1 MLNAHQSVNQS
12 GFRCLS
18 MRARIAA
25 YGGVGLLLLL
35 GLAYLVTLLIRV
47 PAPPTLVEL
56 GLEWRPPSQ
65 SYLYFD
71 SAPVAPAVR
80 PLVLPEQPLAL
91 APQVAWRHGE
101 KISLAQFLQ
110 ATHTNALLV
119 LQHGRLVLEQYP
131 QGANRA
137 TIFPSYSL
145 AKSMLSDL
153 VGVAVQEGR
162 IGSLDDPV
170 RKYLPELPQ
179 EFATLKID
187 DLLNMRSGIQFDE
200 KYESVFS
207 QIAYMYITTDLPRLV
222 RTLDPGGFNPN
233 EGFVYR
239 SIDYQ
244 LLGMVL
250 TAATGESLAH
260 YLQTRLWQ
268 PMGAQYAATWN
279 VDSKASAVEKGF
291 CCINARAIDF
301 ARYGLLHLR
310 QGQANAAQVLP
321 AAWMT
326 RPAQAGIADAD
337 FAYGRGWWLPRRA
350 SNGRDYTAIGVHG
363 QFVYIDPVS
372 DTVIVKLSD
381 HGFIEDEA
389 ITIAAFRSIIEAL
402 PPSD

>member
-1 MLNAHQSVNQS
+1 M
-12 GFRCLS
+12 
-18 MRARIAA
+18 
-25 YGGVGLLLLL
+25 YGATCLLLLL
-35 GLAYLVTLLIRV
+35 GLAYLVSLLLRV
-47 PAPPTLVEL
+47 PVPMTLIEL

-71 SAPVAPAVR
+71 SVPVAPAAQ
-80 PLVLPEQPLAL
+80 PSVLPQQALTL

-131 QGANRA
+131 QGANR
-137 TIFPSYSL
+137 TTMFPSYSL

-153 VGVAVQEGR
+153 VGVAVQEGK

-170 RKYLPELPQ
+170 RKYLPALPQ
-179 EFATLKID
+179 EFAALKID
-187 DLLNMRSGIQFDE
+187 DLINMRSGIQFDE

-207 QIAYMYITTDLPRLV
+207 QIAYMYITTDLPHLI
-222 RTLDPGGFNPN
+222 RTLDPAGFNPG

-279 VDSKASAVEKGF
+279 VDSQASAVEKGF
-291 CCINARAIDF
+291 CCVNARAIDF

-310 QGQANAAQVLP
+310 QGQANAVQVLP
-321 AAWMT
+321 ATWMK
-326 RPAQAGIADAD
+326 RPAQSGVADAD
-337 FAYGRGWWLPRRA
+337 FAYGRGWWLPRQG
-350 SNGRDYTAIGVHG
+350 SNGSDYTAIGVHG
-363 QFVYIDPVS
+363 QFVYIDPFS

-389 ITIAAFRSIIEAL
+389 LTIAAFRSIIAAL
-402 PPSD
+402 PAAN